1 MLSRS
6 LQWYPTRIEHLLGK
20 KERKRTA
27 KNCHPC
33 GAARHSLCLGFGT
46 PQCWRYHCGVE
57 LQWVNLVRKDLAQ
70 HPLPISLPLKI
81 KPPQSKINYYQ
92 NTIRSVNLFFKVI
105 KRTTGKNRHEISQQS
120 WHYFTISS
128 KFTYSHLKGK
138 CYCTEKKTFYNLYRS
153 VQDYKRMLL
162 TSSSSSFPFLPSL
175 LIHFYIM
182 LSLRA
187 QFIGTG
193 NCSATWTDALSRTL
207 LKGIKTDFTV
217 VTWLRSLL
225 TYSWTLTQSG
235 SELHSPEIKQKYA

>member
-1 MLSRS
+1 MVSNKDRASSRKKRKKKNSQKLPPLWSSLPLS
-6 LQWYPTRIEHLLGK
+6 LF
-20 KERKRTA
+20 
-27 KNCHPC
+27 
-33 GAARHSLCLGFGT
+33 GFWNT
-46 PQCWRYHCGVE
+46 TVLEVPLWVE

-81 KPPQSKINYYQ
+81 KPPQSKTNYYQ

-120 WHYFTISS
+120 WHYFAISS

-153 VQDYKRMLL
+153 VQNYKRMLL

-182 LSLRA
+182 LSLRV

-217 VTWLRSLL
+217 VTWLHSLL